1 MTPYI
6 LYGGTF
12 TRALGPQ
19 MVLEEGGIP
28 YELRVVDMDSQ
39 EHFGEAFRRMN
50 PAGFVPALVT
60 PEGHVLHEAAGLML
74 YLADRHGL
82 DLVPAVSDPQRGILI
97 TKLFY
102 FTNDV
107 QPAFKRFYYPARYAL
122 RPEEVAGTKAKA
134 RETVF
139 ERLRVLEDWLAQNGP
154 FHLGDCFSIADLYL
168 ALWTAYG
175 FEAPA
180 DTARFFPAVGRVF
193 KSVLARPKSGPLLQG
208 LVDYMVVRRARQARG
223 EIGGA

>member
-28 YELRVVDMDSQ
+28 YELRPVDMDGG
-39 EHFGEAFRRMN
+39 EHFGAEFRRLN

-60 PEGHVLHEAAGLML
+60 PEGEVLHEAAGLML

-82 DLVPAVSDPQRGILI
+82 DLVPGPTEPERGLLI
-97 TKLFY
+97 AKLFY

-107 QPAFKRFYYPARYAL
+107 QPAFKRFFYPARYAL
-122 RPEEVAGTKAKA
+122 RPEDVAATKAKA
-134 RETVF
+134 REAVC
-139 ERLRVLEDWLAQNGP
+139 ERLQVLEGWLAKRGP
-154 FHLGDCFSIADLYL
+154 FHLGDRISIADLHL
-168 ALWTAYG
+168 ALWCAYG
-175 FEAPA
+175 LETPG
-180 DTARFFPAVGRVF
+180 DTAGFFPAIGKVF
-193 KSVLARPKSGPLLQG
+193 ETVLARPKSGPLVQG
-208 LVDYMVVRRARQARG
+208 LLDYMVGRRARQARG
-223 EIGGA
+223 EAGGA